1 MKQLKSISEWFEAHS
16 DYSYSLIRIFLG
28 TALFVRGIIL
38 ITNPDAIT
46 QLSGMSEYYWS
57 ISYVITL
64 HIVGGIMLALGLLTR
79 IASLLQIPVLF
90 GAVFFVHLK
99 TGLSKVEQSFELSML
114 VLVLLILFFLF
125 GGGGISMDNYFQKK
139 KNALK
144 TP

>member
-1 MKQLKSISEWFEAHS
+1 MKLLKSISEWFESHS
-16 DYSYSLIRIFLG
+16 DYAYSFIRIFLG
-28 TALFVRGIIL
+28 CALLARGIIL
-38 ITNPDAIT
+38 IANPDVIT

-64 HIVGGIMLALGLLTR
+64 HFVGGLLLALGLFTR

-90 GAVFFVHLK
+90 GADFFVHLK

-125 GGGGISMDNYFQKK
+125 GGGGISLDSYFRKK
-139 KNALK
+139 KSL
-144 TP
+144 